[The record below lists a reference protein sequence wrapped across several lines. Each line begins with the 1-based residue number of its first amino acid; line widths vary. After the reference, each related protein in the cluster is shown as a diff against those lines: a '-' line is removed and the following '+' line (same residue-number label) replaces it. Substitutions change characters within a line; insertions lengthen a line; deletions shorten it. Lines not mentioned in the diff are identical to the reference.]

1 MLLKRGINEMQNHK
15 TNQKRDLFI
24 VAGGS
29 RLGANI
35 ASTMSK
41 HKKDVTLIDLD
52 PRAFRKLNPDYSGYT
67 VAGDA
72 SNISVLEQAGIDRA
86 YVVIA
91 ATDDDNTNIMI
102 SQMARVVFDVPNVI
116 ARLYSP
122 DIERIGSENG
132 VLIVYPYKLSVGI
145 IEQMLRERGCLS

>member
-1 MLLKRGINEMQNHK
+1 MQNQK
-15 TNQKRDLFI
+15 TNKKRDLFL

-41 HKKDVTLIDLD
+41 YKKDVTLIDLD
-52 PRAFRKLNPDYSGYT
+52 SKSFRKLNPDYSGYN

-72 SNISVLEQAGIDRA
+72 SDISVLEQAGIDRA

-91 ATDDDNTNIMI
+91 ATNDDNTNIMI
-102 SQMARVVFDVPNVI
+102 SQIARVIFDVPTVI

-122 DIERIGSENG
+122 DVERIGSEND
-132 VLIVYPYKLSVGI
+132 VLVVYPYKLSVSI
-145 IEQMLRERGCLS
+145 IEQMLRERGCIS